1 MKKLVFIFALLSVAL
16 ISMAQ
21 TTTVVNSS
29 YKAFAGAASD
39 TITTGVTKTY
49 ILDLSQTSFP
59 YKGAVLDYS
68 IQIFGD
74 HISGTDEW
82 ACKVWESLDGTSWPA
97 TAVDSVTSLKSA
109 ADHVYMTTQV
119 SKTARFIKVSVIGA
133 SATQKF
139 KVYGHLNIGKH
150 Y

>member
-1 MKKLVFIFALLSVAL
+1 MKKMIFIVAL
-16 ISMAQ
+16 MLIALGAMAQ
-21 TTTVVNSS
+21 TTTVVNSY
-29 YKAFAGAASD
+29 YKTFAGAASD

-49 ILDLSQTSFP
+49 ILDLSQSSFP
-59 YKGAVLDYS
+59 FRGQVYDYTIHVL
-68 IQIFGD
+68 GD

-109 ADHVYMTTQV
+109 ADHVYMVTKT
-119 SKTARFIKVSVIGA
+119 SRTARFIKVSVIGA
-133 SATQKF
+133 AAAQKF
-139 KVYGHLNIGKH
+139 KIYGYANFGKH